1 MKKRTFVILATFA
14 AVIAIGFGVA
24 DFLGIHNQQVTV
36 QAQEEISTA
45 KTVNSNGKNCRL
57 RDLRGTYGIFANG
70 TVVTPPPGVPAGPF
84 ATVGR
89 MVVNDDGT
97 AEVSLTRSFNGT
109 ITREVL
115 PGFLTV
121 TDNCTGTLTF
131 GGVRTFDFVAV
142 DNLDELQF
150 IQTNPGTVVTVVAK
164 RQ

>member
-1 MKKRTFVILATFA
+1 MKKRSIIILATFA
-14 AVIAIGFGVA
+14 AILAFGFGVA
-24 DFLGIHNQQVTV
+24 DFFGIHNQETTV
-36 QAQEEISTA
+36 QAQEEVKGT
-45 KTVNSNGKNCRL
+45 KTDDSNGNRCRL

-89 MVVNDDGT
+89 MVVEDDGT

-109 ITREVL
+109 ITHEVL

-121 TDNCTGTLTF
+121 NDDCTGTLTF

-142 DNLDELQF
+142 DKLNELQF
-150 IQTNPGTVVTVVAK
+150 IQTNPGTVVTVIAK

>member
-14 AVIAIGFGVA
+14 AILAVGFGVA
-24 DFLGIHNQQVTV
+24 DFFGIRHQETIV
-36 QAQEEISTA
+36 QAQEKTA
-45 KTVNSNGKNCRL
+45 DSNSRGCRV
-57 RDLRGTYGIFANG
+57 RDFRGTYGIFANG
-70 TVVTPPPGVPAGPF
+70 TVITPPPNVPAGPF

-89 MVVNDDGT
+89 MVVDDDGT

-121 TDNCTGTLTF
+121 NDDCTGTLTF

-142 DNLDELQF
+142 DKMDELQF
-150 IQTNPGTVVTVVAK
+150 IQTNPGTVVTVIAK

>member
-1 MKKRTFVILATFA
+1 MKKRSIVTFATFA
-14 AVIAIGFGVA
+14 AILAFGFGVA
-24 DFLGIHNQQVTV
+24 NFFGIYQHEKTV
-36 QAQEEISTA
+36 QAQEGIKEQKSA
-45 KTVNSNGKNCRL
+45 ESNGKNCKL

-89 MVVNDDGT
+89 MVVEDAGT
-97 AEVSLTRSFNGT
+97 AEVNLTRSFNGT
-109 ITREVL
+109 ITHETL

-121 TDNCTGTLTF
+121 SDDCTGTLTF

-142 DNLDELQF
+142 DKLNELQF
-150 IQTNPGTVVTVVAK
+150 IQTNPGTVVTVIAR